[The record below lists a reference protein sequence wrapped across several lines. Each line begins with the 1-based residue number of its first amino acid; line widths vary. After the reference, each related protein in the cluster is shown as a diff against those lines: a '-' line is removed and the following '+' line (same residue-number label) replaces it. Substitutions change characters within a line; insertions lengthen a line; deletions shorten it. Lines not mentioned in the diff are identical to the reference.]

1 MAIYGPISGLEL
13 SEDYPSVEPSLKLNF
28 ANSRAL
34 DPRIEFRRAST
45 ATYVGKDGLIKTASE
60 NEPRF
65 DHDPVTLESL
75 GLLIEESSTN
85 YLGNSEMLANWG
97 VGTAGDTFTAS
108 SGAQLSA
115 NPDGSSP
122 AFHYSPSS
130 TPGFHRFN
138 RSVTVP
144 TLDTNYIVSLFVK
157 RVTVGSVSNL
167 NRFVELEATGNF
179 NANSQG
185 TGQTGD
191 RGGAAVTFDME
202 NLVIQSVTEGLNG
215 YVGGAKIED
224 YGNGWYRLSYV
235 FNPGIGSNFTGQVW
249 WGHCTSING
258 DGGGETGN
266 GDPSFYFWGASV
278 ASGSFISSHIPT
290 PANTSVTREQDS
302 TKIIGEEFKKIFNT
316 NFSEFS
322 TVMEYDNTDTI
333 SSGASNGLFIMW
345 GESTNFDNRLSV
357 SSDNDTVNTA
367 VRVRAF
373 GGGSAIFSNNDQVEA
388 SDQAATQ
395 KLAFSWSVPN
405 YEASGT
411 RRWAFS
417 FSGESVDLIT
427 ANNGSTIPLWTR
439 LGIGIN
445 PTRDD
450 ESGGK
455 LHVKRLTVYPKA
467 LTDAQLQLL
476 TS

>member
-1 MAIYGPISGLEL
+1 MPVSTSDIDITEPF
-13 SEDYPSVEPSLKLNF
+13 PSIRPSLNLNF
-28 ANSRAL
+28 ARSRAL
-34 DPRIEFRRAST
+34 DPRLTLTRASN
-45 ATYVGKDGLIKTASE
+45 ATYVGRDGLIKIAGE
-60 NEPRF
+60 NDPRF

-75 GLLIEESSTN
+75 GLLIEEGRTN

-97 VGTAGDTFTAS
+97 VGTAGDAWAAS

-122 AFHYSPSS
+122 AYHYSPSS
-130 TPGFHRFN
+130 TAGFHRFN
-138 RSVTVP
+138 RPVTVP
-144 TLDTNYIVSLFVK
+144 TLDTNYVVSLFVK
-157 RVTVGSVSNL
+157 RVTAGSVSNL
-167 NRFVELEATGNF
+167 NRFIELEVTGNF
-179 NANSQG
+179 NANSSG
-185 TGQTGD
+185 TGHSGTF
-191 RGGAAVTFDME
+191 GGSAVTFDMQ
-202 NLVIQSVTEGLNG
+202 NLVIESQTNLFNG

-235 FNPGIGSNFTGQVW
+235 FNPGVGSNFTGQVW
-249 WGHCTSING
+249 WGHCNNISG

-266 GDPSFYFWGASV
+266 GNPSFYFWGASV
-278 ASGSFISSHIPT
+278 ENGSFITSHIPT
-290 PANTSVTREQDS
+290 PANSSVTREQDE
-302 TKIIGEEFKKIFNT
+302 TKLVGEEFKKVFDT
-316 NFSEFS
+316 SFAEFS
-322 TVMEYDNTDTI
+322 AVMDYNNLDTVV
-333 SSGASNGLFIMW
+333 SGGSNGVFIMW

-373 GGGSAIFSNNDQVEA
+373 GGGQGIFSNNDQVEA
-388 SDQAATQ
+388 SSQAATQ
-395 KLAFSWSVPN
+395 KFAFSYSVPN
-405 YEASGT
+405 YGASGT
-411 RRWAFS
+411 RKWAFS
-417 FSGESVDLIT
+417 FSGEAVDLIT
-427 ANNGSTIPLWTR
+427 NNNGSTIPSWTR

-455 LHVKRLTVYPKA
+455 LHVKRLAIYPKA